1 MKNNNVKKI
10 GKMVIGFVA
19 VAITAA
25 VIVSG
30 LHVRK
35 ITGSTRSLRTG
46 VITYDT
52 IELHNGKIERNND
65 VTFGVDNYNPKAF
78 KVWFAW

>member
-10 GKMVIGFVA
+10 GKVVIGFVA
-19 VAITAA
+19 VVITAV

-46 VITYDT
+46 AITYDT
-52 IELHNGKIERNND
+52 IELHNGKIERSND
-65 VTFGVDNYNPKAF
+65 VTFGVDNYNPKVF